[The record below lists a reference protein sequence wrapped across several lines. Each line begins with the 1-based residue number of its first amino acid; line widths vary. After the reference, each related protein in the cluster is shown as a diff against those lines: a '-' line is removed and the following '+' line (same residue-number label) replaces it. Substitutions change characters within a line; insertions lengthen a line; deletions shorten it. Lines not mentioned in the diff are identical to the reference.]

1 MKRRILSIITAL
13 ALCLSLCPTWAFATE
28 ADPSLCKHH
37 PAHTAD
43 CGYAAPTEGHDCG
56 HEHTEDCYTTDEAG
70 GKVLDCQHSHNSEC
84 GYVQA
89 DPGTPCGYV
98 CRICPIEDLI
108 AALPDKVTEDNAD
121 DVRAQLDKILA
132 LYRELDEGEQE
143 EIDLSRCYELQ
154 EALDNANAPMQ
165 AAGEINIS
173 QNRQNILTEEDG
185 GCQGHTFTGTAQA
198 TMIYVESGAHDVT
211 FADLNITASAMVG
224 VAPGVTMNLTIEGTN
239 TISAGINYAGIY
251 VPKDAILVITDGST
265 GKLEVS
271 SPTDAGIGGAWTAP
285 DDTTGDVDCGTV
297 VINGGT
303 ITATG
308 GGSNSASAGI
318 GGSGG
323 DDNPGNGGNVTIS
336 GGTVTATGGSDSG
349 GNYGGAGI
357 GGGSNGNE
365 FGNGGTL
372 TISGGHVT
380 LAPGAHN
387 TQWGTAYGFGRG
399 SCTPNASTGTC
410 ELTLADASYLDSGTT
425 LDPKGKYTINGDPT
439 ADMIVVPEDLIY
451 SGKAQELAGRI
462 YIDDSKTGTGT
473 YFGQTFTVNASA
485 DGWVLQ
491 DLGEVVEA
499 KEYTATFTK
508 GDQSISKKFTVA
520 KSGTQFVEDG
530 EVKTYNGETQTDT
543 FTAGDTITVK
553 ATPTPTGKAPDNSAM
568 FAASFTAPGA
578 GQMAVFVGTTQVS
591 VSADKGEDG
600 SYTMTVSAADV
611 LLAAGGPKTG
621 ITLTARFIAN
631 DNMADGAG
639 TVKVNITAAAKAERD
654 GAVIGYYGENN
665 LADAFANSGNA
676 GATFTLLANVER
688 PSTLSISINCTLDL
702 NGKTIRSTGEYAPAL
717 DISSGATVTIRGEG
731 EIIPK
736 QSHALVVLGSVT
748 LEGGTFTSNGENFAG
763 VYVNGG
769 TLSITGEKVVIQ
781 NTSNGGYGL
790 AVNSAQSVQLSAGT
804 YKGEKAVSIVSDTIT
819 LGDLLDGGCA
829 YHSGDTPI
837 ALEAGGKELT
847 GTVTVK
853 ACTHTGEGVCT
864 YTHNENT
871 STHTKTCLACGNTW
885 EAEDCDYGEYTHN
898 DTSHTRICKLCEYQN
913 VEAHNIECTAEASGT
928 VIAVSEAC
936 KTCGYGKDLGTVT
949 IHIPKLVYGDL
960 TGVVTAE
967 TTLTET
973 VVVAVRV
980 DNNPSG
986 STTIFPLEP
995 PTMATLTGNALLSAG
1010 THQIKI
1016 EIIIIRDENALAE
1029 CELTF
1034 NVAPAPLTPSI
1045 TGTATKPYDGTTDV
1059 ASGQLSITLTGV
1071 VGSDDVTAV
1080 ATSYAYDNTNAGENK
1095 TITASGITLKGD
1107 SKDNYTLSSTTAT
1120 TTGTITKSQPTIVFA
1135 SGYNPSKTYDGQT
1148 ISNPTADDLTITGA
1162 AFGNVDFT
1170 WYAGNVD
1177 EANKLANP
1185 PKDAGTYTLT
1195 ASIPVTNNT
1204 EAASATLTVTISP
1217 KAVTPTV
1224 TITPGSY
1231 KYTGSAIH
1239 PSGSAVKVMDGDTV
1253 IPDSEYTLSYGE
1265 NTQVGTGSVTV
1276 TDKENGNYK
1285 IAQATGTFA
1294 ITKANQ
1300 APLTITGAPGS
1311 VTYGDTFQLGV
1322 SGGSGTGALSW
1333 AASGATVDNAGNVT
1347 ITRAGTVAITAVKEG
1362 DSNYVGTE
1370 GRIMLDVSKKALTVT
1385 GATAQD
1391 RQYDGTS
1398 AVKIT
1403 GVTLDG
1409 IVGSDAVSVSTANLT
1424 GTLNGSNVGSY
1435 TAVTLPAL
1443 TLTGG
1448 GADNYTLTRPAG
1460 AVSTSVTISKAAA
1473 RTPKTGDLAVANKQA
1488 HTYTFGL
1495 GALRPD
1501 LPAGMSF
1508 GSSAV
1513 TYTLDAVSLG
1523 SYYDSSANSAK
1534 IEGQTLTLP
1543 IQAVESNKAEGV
1555 GTITVTIHTGNFEDM
1570 TATINVRS
1578 VNKTIPTGAPTLSA
1592 ATLTYGQPLSTITL
1606 QGDMAAG
1613 ATPVPG
1619 KFEWSSPDNRPAVQ
1633 EAYAAAW
1640 VFTPTDNNTYA
1651 IVNGTSTIKV
1661 VPASVAGAVV
1671 TLSPT
1676 SFRYDGQTHS
1686 PTVTS
1691 VKLGDTTLTADT
1703 DYTVEIPI
1711 ETAAGTYTVTIT
1723 GKGNYT
1729 GTAAATFT
1737 INPVETGDEFE
1748 DESGT
1753 TLRLEVETGLSTVP
1767 EALKNNTKYDT
1778 PAKIEAELRTQVE
1791 QVMSNVGENIAV
1803 FDVTLQYKDASG
1815 TWHTVDP
1822 DDFPTE
1828 GVTAI
1833 LPYPDGTGATG
1844 YTFTVQHLI
1853 SSGTQAGT
1861 METLSYTLTADGL
1874 QCKFLSLSPVAIGYQ
1889 AAAKPVDP
1897 VHPNPGGSSGGGGGG
1912 VSTYAVTVEKSEHGK
1927 VTSNRTNASNG
1938 STVTLTVTPDTDYVL
1953 DTLTVTDS
1961 RGNEIRLTAQGN
1973 GKYTFTMPGRAVT
1986 VRAAFAPLPEDT
1998 EKPCDGGVDCPSH
2011 GFTDLGTVGTWYH
2024 EAVDYVL
2031 RNNLMGGYGNGTFG
2045 PNDTLTRAQFAQ
2057 ILYNKEGRPVVN
2069 YLLQFTDVSGEA
2081 WYTEAVRWAASQGIV
2096 GGYAD
2101 GRFGPNDNITREQL
2115 AVMLWRYAG
2124 SPAATDKELHFNDAD
2139 KVGAY
2144 ARDAM
2149 RWAVENGVISGKGGG
2164 ILDPKGLAT
2173 RAQTAQML
2181 KNYLDG
2187 QSE

>member
-1 MKRRILSIITAL
+1 M
-13 ALCLSLCPTWAFATE
+13 
-28 ADPSLCKHH
+28 
-37 PAHTAD
+37 
-43 CGYAAPTEGHDCG
+43 
-56 HEHTEDCYTTDEAG
+56 
-70 GKVLDCQHSHNSEC
+70 
-84 GYVQA
+84 
-89 DPGTPCGYV
+89 
-98 CRICPIEDLI
+98 
-108 AALPDKVTEDNAD
+108 
-121 DVRAQLDKILA
+121 
-132 LYRELDEGEQE
+132 
-143 EIDLSRCYELQ
+143 
-154 EALDNANAPMQ
+154 
-165 AAGEINIS
+165 
-173 QNRQNILTEEDG
+173 
-185 GCQGHTFTGTAQA
+185 
-198 TMIYVESGAHDVT
+198 
-211 FADLNITASAMVG
+211 
-224 VAPGVTMNLTIEGTN
+224 
-239 TISAGINYAGIY
+239 
-251 VPKDAILVITDGST
+251 
-265 GKLEVS
+265 
-271 SPTDAGIGGAWTAP
+271 
-285 DDTTGDVDCGTV
+285 
-297 VINGGT
+297 
-303 ITATG
+303 
-308 GGSNSASAGI
+308 
-318 GGSGG
+318 
-323 DDNPGNGGNVTIS
+323 
-336 GGTVTATGGSDSG
+336 
-349 GNYGGAGI
+349 
-357 GGGSNGNE
+357 
-365 FGNGGTL
+365 
-372 TISGGHVT
+372 
-380 LAPGAHN
+380 
-387 TQWGTAYGFGRG
+387 
-399 SCTPNASTGTC
+399 
-410 ELTLADASYLDSGTT
+410 
-425 LDPKGKYTINGDPT
+425 
-439 ADMIVVPEDLIY
+439 
-451 SGKAQELAGRI
+451 
-462 YIDDSKTGTGT
+462 
-473 YFGQTFTVNASA
+473 
-485 DGWVLQ
+485 
-491 DLGEVVEA
+491 
-499 KEYTATFTK
+499 
-508 GDQSISKKFTVA
+508 
-520 KSGTQFVEDG
+520 
-530 EVKTYNGETQTDT
+530 
-543 FTAGDTITVK
+543 
-553 ATPTPTGKAPDNSAM
+553 
-568 FAASFTAPGA
+568 
-578 GQMAVFVGTTQVS
+578 
-591 VSADKGEDG
+591 
-600 SYTMTVSAADV
+600 
-611 LLAAGGPKTG
+611 
-621 ITLTARFIAN
+621 
-631 DNMADGAG
+631 
-639 TVKVNITAAAKAERD
+639 
-654 GAVIGYYGENN
+654 
-665 LADAFANSGNA
+665 
-676 GATFTLLANVER
+676 
-688 PSTLSISINCTLDL
+688 
-702 NGKTIRSTGEYAPAL
+702 
-717 DISSGATVTIRGEG
+717 
-731 EIIPK
+731 
-736 QSHALVVLGSVT
+736 
-748 LEGGTFTSNGENFAG
+748 
-763 VYVNGG
+763 
-769 TLSITGEKVVIQ
+769 
-781 NTSNGGYGL
+781 
-790 AVNSAQSVQLSAGT
+790 
-804 YKGEKAVSIVSDTIT
+804 
-819 LGDLLDGGCA
+819 
-829 YHSGDTPI
+829 
-837 ALEAGGKELT
+837 
-847 GTVTVK
+847 
-853 ACTHTGEGVCT
+853 
-864 YTHNENT
+864 
-871 STHTKTCLACGNTW
+871 
-885 EAEDCDYGEYTHN
+885 
-898 DTSHTRICKLCEYQN
+898 
-913 VEAHNIECTAEASGT
+913 
-928 VIAVSEAC
+928 
-936 KTCGYGKDLGTVT
+936 
-949 IHIPKLVYGDL
+949 
-960 TGVVTAE
+960 
-967 TTLTET
+967 
-973 VVVAVRV
+973 
-980 DNNPSG
+980 
-986 STTIFPLEP
+986 
-995 PTMATLTGNALLSAG
+995 
-1010 THQIKI
+1010 
-1016 EIIIIRDENALAE
+1016 
-1029 CELTF
+1029 
-1034 NVAPAPLTPSI
+1034 
-1045 TGTATKPYDGTTDV
+1045 
-1059 ASGQLSITLTGV
+1059 
-1071 VGSDDVTAV
+1071 
-1080 ATSYAYDNTNAGENK
+1080 
-1095 TITASGITLKGD
+1095 
-1107 SKDNYTLSSTTAT
+1107 
-1120 TTGTITKSQPTIVFA
+1120 
-1135 SGYNPSKTYDGQT
+1135 
-1148 ISNPTADDLTITGA
+1148 
-1162 AFGNVDFT
+1162 
-1170 WYAGNVD
+1170 
-1177 EANKLANP
+1177 
-1185 PKDAGTYTLT
+1185 
-1195 ASIPVTNNT
+1195 
-1204 EAASATLTVTISP
+1204 
-1217 KAVTPTV
+1217 
-1224 TITPGSY
+1224 
-1231 KYTGSAIH
+1231 
-1239 PSGSAVKVMDGDTV
+1239 
-1253 IPDSEYTLSYGE
+1253 
-1265 NTQVGTGSVTV
+1265 
-1276 TDKENGNYK
+1276 
-1285 IAQATGTFA
+1285 
-1294 ITKANQ
+1294 
-1300 APLTITGAPGS
+1300 
-1311 VTYGDTFQLGV
+1311 
-1322 SGGSGTGALSW
+1322 
-1333 AASGATVDNAGNVT
+1333 
-1347 ITRAGTVAITAVKEG
+1347 
-1362 DSNYVGTE
+1362 
-1370 GRIMLDVSKKALTVT
+1370 
-1385 GATAQD
+1385 
-1391 RQYDGTS
+1391 
-1398 AVKIT
+1398 
-1403 GVTLDG
+1403 
-1409 IVGSDAVSVSTANLT
+1409 
-1424 GTLNGSNVGSY
+1424 
-1435 TAVTLPAL
+1435 
-1443 TLTGG
+1443 
-1448 GADNYTLTRPAG
+1448 
-1460 AVSTSVTISKAAA
+1460 TISKAAA

>member
-1 MKRRILSIITAL
+1 M
-13 ALCLSLCPTWAFATE
+13 
-28 ADPSLCKHH
+28 
-37 PAHTAD
+37 
-43 CGYAAPTEGHDCG
+43 
-56 HEHTEDCYTTDEAG
+56 
-70 GKVLDCQHSHNSEC
+70 
-84 GYVQA
+84 
-89 DPGTPCGYV
+89 
-98 CRICPIEDLI
+98 
-108 AALPDKVTEDNAD
+108 
-121 DVRAQLDKILA
+121 RA
-132 LYRELDEGEQE
+132 
-143 EIDLSRCYELQ
+143 S
-154 EALDNANAPMQ
+154 
-165 AAGEINIS
+165 
-173 QNRQNILTEEDG
+173 
-185 GCQGHTFTGTAQA
+185 
-198 TMIYVESGAHDVT
+198 
-211 FADLNITASAMVG
+211 
-224 VAPGVTMNLTIEGTN
+224 
-239 TISAGINYAGIY
+239 
-251 VPKDAILVITDGST
+251 
-265 GKLEVS
+265 
-271 SPTDAGIGGAWTAP
+271 
-285 DDTTGDVDCGTV
+285 
-297 VINGGT
+297 
-303 ITATG
+303 G
-308 GGSNSASAGI
+308 GGSI
-318 GGSGG
+318 
-323 DDNPGNGGNVTIS
+323 TIS
-336 GGTVTATGGSDSG
+336 GGTFSG
-349 GNYGGAGI
+349 VVAVEIHNDA
-357 GGGSNGNE
+357 S
-365 FGNGGTL
+365 
-372 TISGGHVT
+372 VT
-380 LAPGAHN
+380 LK
-387 TQWGTAYGFGRG
+387 
-399 SCTPNASTGTC
+399 
-410 ELTLADASYLDSGTT
+410 D
-425 LDPKGKYTINGDPT
+425 
-439 ADMIVVPEDLIY
+439 
-451 SGKAQELAGRI
+451 
-462 YIDDSKTGTGT
+462 
-473 YFGQTFTVNASA
+473 
-485 DGWVLQ
+485 
-491 DLGEVVEA
+491 
-499 KEYTATFTK
+499 
-508 GDQSISKKFTVA
+508 
-520 KSGTQFVEDG
+520 
-530 EVKTYNGETQTDT
+530 
-543 FTAGDTITVK
+543 
-553 ATPTPTGKAPDNSAM
+553 
-568 FAASFTAPGA
+568 
-578 GQMAVFVGTTQVS
+578 
-591 VSADKGEDG
+591 
-600 SYTMTVSAADV
+600 
-611 LLAAGGPKTG
+611 LLAAG
-621 ITLTARFIAN
+621 
-631 DNMADGAG
+631 
-639 TVKVNITAAAKAERD
+639 
-654 GAVIGYYGENN
+654 Y
-665 LADAFANSGNA
+665 
-676 GATFTLLANVER
+676 
-688 PSTLSISINCTLDL
+688 
-702 NGKTIRSTGEYAPAL
+702 
-717 DISSGATVTIRGEG
+717 
-731 EIIPK
+731 
-736 QSHALVVLGSVT
+736 
-748 LEGGTFTSNGENFAG
+748 
-763 VYVNGG
+763 
-769 TLSITGEKVVIQ
+769 
-781 NTSNGGYGL
+781 
-790 AVNSAQSVQLSAGT
+790 
-804 YKGEKAVSIVSDTIT
+804 
-819 LGDLLDGGCA
+819 A
-829 YHSGDTPI
+829 YHQNDIPVANAEGP
-837 ALEAGGKELT
+837 GGEVPLDAKPAWLP

-853 ACTHTGEGVCT
+853 ECNHTGEGVCT

-871 STHTKTCLACGNTW
+871 STHTKTCLACGQTLGMENCT
-885 EAEDCDYGEYTHN
+885 YTFSGATGTCAACR
-898 DTSHTRICKLCEYQN
+898 DSVT
-913 VEAHNIECTAEASGT
+913 VAVSGT
-928 VIAVSEAC
+928 EGLVYDG
-936 KTCGYGKDLGTVT
+936 TGKEPGVTVTRGETALTAGTDYTVAYTDNKNAGTAKVTVT
-949 IHIPKLVYGDL
+949 IGNNQGTYTGNFNIGKATLYVAPNSQTIRYGESIREGAGAIL
-960 TGVVTAE
+960 TNGLATGDHVVGV
-967 TTLTET
+967 TLTPDTKDVPGGRIIASE
-973 VVVAVRV
+973 VQIQ
-980 DNNPSG
+980 NESG
-986 STTIFPLEP
+986 
-995 PTMATLTGNALLSAG
+995 ADVTGNYEITYVPGAL
-1010 THQIKI
+1010 
-1016 EIIIIRDENALAE
+1016 IIN
-1029 CELTF
+1029 
-1034 NVAPAPLTPSI
+1034 
-1045 TGTATKPYDGTTDV
+1045 
-1059 ASGQLSITLTGV
+1059 
-1071 VGSDDVTAV
+1071 
-1080 ATSYAYDNTNAGENK
+1080 
-1095 TITASGITLKGD
+1095 
-1107 SKDNYTLSSTTAT
+1107 
-1120 TTGTITKSQPTIVFA
+1120 KSQPTIAFA
-1135 SGYNPSKTYDGQT
+1135 NGYNPGKTYDGQT
-1148 ISNPTADDLTITGA
+1148 IPNPVEANLTITGA
-1162 AFGNVDFT
+1162 TFGDVAFT
-1170 WYAGNVD
+1170 WSAT
-1177 EANKLANP
+1177 
-1185 PKDAGTYTLT
+1185 PKNAGTYTLT
-1195 ASIPVTNNT
+1195 ASIPVTDNT
-1204 EAASATLTVTISP
+1204 EAAEAVLTVTISP
-1217 KAVTPTV
+1217 KAVTPTI
-1224 TITPGSY
+1224 TITPSSY
-1231 KYTGSAIH
+1231 EYTGSAIH

-1265 NTQVGTGSVTV
+1265 NTQVGNGSVTV

-1285 IAQATGTFA
+1285 IAQTTETFA

-1300 APLTITGAPGS
+1300 APLTITGAPSS

-1333 AASGATVDNAGNVT
+1333 ATSGATVDNAGNVT
-1347 ITRAGTVAITAVKEG
+1347 ITRAGTVVITAVKEG

-1403 GVTLDG
+1403 GVTLEG
-1409 IVGSDAVSVSTANLT
+1409 IVNGDTVSVSTANLT
-1424 GTLNGSNVGSY
+1424 GTLNGSNVGNY

-1508 GSSAV
+1508 GNNAV
-1513 TYTLDAVSLG
+1513 AYELGAVSLG
-1523 SYYDSSANSAK
+1523 SYYGGSGAK

-1543 IQAVESNKAEGV
+1543 IQAVESNEAEGI
-1555 GTITVTIHTGNFEDM
+1555 GTITVTIKSDNFEDM

-1606 QGDMAAG
+1606 RGDMAAG

-1619 KFEWSSPDNRPAVQ
+1619 TFTWSSPDNRPAVQ

-1661 VPASVAGAVV
+1661 VPASVAGSVV

-1703 DYTVEIPI
+1703 DYTVEIPT

-1767 EALKNNTKYDT
+1767 EALKNNAKYDT

-1897 VHPNPGGSSGGGGGG
+1897 VHPNPGGGSGGGGGG

-1938 STVTLTVTPDTDYVL
+1938 STVTLTVTPDSGYVL
-1953 DTLTVTDS
+1953 DALTVTDS
-1961 RGNEIRLTAQGN
+1961 RGNEIKLTAQGN

-1986 VRAAFAPLPEDT
+1986 VKVTFVSLPDGT
-1998 EKPCDGGVDCPSH
+1998 QKPCDGGADCPSP
-2011 GFTDLGTVGTWYH
+2011 GFTDLGSVGTWYH

-2031 RNNLMGGYGNGTFG
+2031 RNNLMGGYGNGLFG
-2045 PNDTLTRAQFAQ
+2045 PNNTLTRAQFAQ
-2057 ILYNKEGRPVVN
+2057 ILYNKEGRPAVN